1 MLSFT
6 ESRLKPLRIRSF
18 KFDCA
23 MAKSFYKLP
32 EKEIREALSRL
43 IQPYDHDALQ
53 FLLIDG
59 EFHGVTVVRFRNGPY
74 DLNDVVVDL
83 PNAKERRG
91 EIIKA
96 IQDVNYGAM
105 LKRFMGK
112 EL

>member
-1 MLSFT
+1 MQIS
-6 ESRLKPLRIRSF
+6 
-18 KFDCA
+18 
-23 MAKSFYKLP
+23 
-32 EKEIREALSRL
+32 
-43 IQPYDHDALQ
+43 
-53 FLLIDG
+53 G
-59 EFHGVTVVRFRNGPY
+59 RFRNGPY